1 MFLLRRSPVIPT
13 CLTCL
18 FIFFI
23 PSWCA
28 ATTAPDIAISGAHL
42 ASNTGVLCVGDS
54 AAIELYVNNLGSA
67 TITLDSLEIAV
78 AINSV
83 FYKNIVWY
91 GPLVLAPFP
100 AQTIVLEKIPI
111 PTPLT
116 DVALELLEANGEL
129 VPAASFTRTD
139 TQIRQGL
146 TGEYSLGPNNA
157 QFPDFKSAFDALK
170 QWGVCGPVT
179 FWVEP
184 GDYYAGTLS
193 TTIGGLPDANALTPI
208 TFAARTPGE
217 VRIFGRFQ
225 LSNTDRLTLRNLRVE
240 SNGASAVSIQNC
252 NGVCL
257 DHCTLGGI
265 SSSGVYIAQN
275 ADDFKMTNC
284 RVETSGAGISTGINP
299 SDLTRSGWEIRGC
312 TFEGLNG
319 GNTQLSL
326 GNLQD
331 GVVSNN
337 VITGYLTVGG
347 PSLRFTG
354 NRLVDYSGD
363 QLQNVGVSIESR
375 KAFIANNVLADPGSQ
390 LPLFEIWVD
399 STSEIELY
407 HNTVF
412 REYPNTAVQ
421 IKRTGPFPV
430 GTVTAFNNNFVNL
443 GTGMAFYADCKTLVS
458 QNNNYYAAHG
468 NPAAWHN
475 NNTYPGNTWQNIWKQ
490 DTASVYVDPD
500 FVFDSDYLRFENTSL
515 ADGGLNLLP
524 VVPDDVFGEQ
534 RDAAPDLG
542 AAESF
547 GAAGDLAIA
556 AVQDGADNCH
566 GIPDVRVKITNV
578 QSVRQFTYSAQINWS
593 VQGIPQP
600 PYEWTGALSPGDTS
614 DWIAIGRYYFDY
626 AGEEL
631 RVSVAHRYDVQ
642 STNDVKVLPAHKR
655 PMGGAYTVGGL
666 DPDFKTLAEAAQAL
680 HTSGMCSP
688 VELRFRTGRHD
699 AVGMLDSIPGNSAQN
714 LLLLRSEAGHRDS
727 ALLEDIPNFSTSGQ
741 LRWLAR
747 QVVARDIAFRVNLN
761 LINYASVRFE
771 RCDLADLVGTDPSAD
786 SISIEQ
792 CFLRPF
798 NFYLFSDTDT
808 RLLFRDNTV
817 QNPKDPNNPNPYLH
831 LEMTGFDRAV
841 VENNTFGFRTG
852 ITPQFGPGSRILNNW
867 FQDINVAAVYGRFT
881 GTAQEPVWIAN
892 NIFSNLTDVMSTTL
906 LAVENSEW
914 VRVWHNTFFSVGP
927 ALAAWYNTSGLW
939 ARNTKALN
947 IQNNLFSN
955 LRNAYDFGPN
965 VEAETIDFNRF
976 NDSGLHL
983 PKFGL
988 TIPMFLNAWQDST
1001 GFDLNSAYADPLYQY
1016 EVDGTG
1022 YDLRLAAVDSLLPR
1036 VPNYLPEIPFDLDY
1050 EYRDLLAPCAGADEA
1065 GSLPADAFVWPGD
1078 ANADKTVNHL
1088 DWLYVGLGA
1097 GQQLGGPARA
1107 DQSIAW
1113 APKLAQNWPATVAGV
1128 NAKHSDSDG
1137 SGDIT
1142 AADTLAI
1149 VQNFARIH
1157 FFAGIEDRA
1166 DVRLVFKNI
1175 PPVIKPGEA
1184 VSVDVHLEDAA
1195 GLPVNLYGIA
1205 LTIGFQPAPVS
1216 PDSLTFEPVAGW
1228 LGIPGVDLW
1237 TSTWTL
1243 EHPTALQV
1251 AMTRSDG
1258 ANAAGSG
1265 RIGTLRLVPA
1275 AGSSADSFQVFAH
1288 NDLALTNDGQQ
1299 VPVSNGTGVFSYTS
1313 SLSSSLF
1320 AERPLEILPNPAS
1333 ETIRITLPPRS
1344 GSQLVI
1350 FDLSGKVVF
1359 QNADLSG
1366 SRTTVEIGHFP
1377 AGLYQVLLSGGAE
1390 VWVGQ
1395 FVKQ

>member
-1 MFLLRRSPVIPT
+1 MFLLRRLPVIPT

-28 ATTAPDIAISGAHL
+28 AASAPNIAISGAHL
-42 ASNTGVLCVGDS
+42 ASNTGPLCAGDS
-54 AAIELYVNNLGSA
+54 AAIQLYVNNLGS
-67 TITLDSLEIAV
+67 TPITLDSLKIAV
-78 AINSV
+78 TINSV
-83 FYKNIVWY
+83 FYKTITWR
-91 GPLVLAPFP
+91 GPLVVAPFP
-100 AQTIVLEKIPI
+100 AQIIGLEKVPV
-111 PTPLT
+111 PATVN
-116 DVALELLEANGEL
+116 DVVLKLIEANGEP
-129 VPAASFTRTD
+129 VPAETFTRTD
-139 TQIRQGL
+139 IQIWQGL
-146 TGEYSLGPNNA
+146 SGEYALGPNST
-157 QFPDFKSAFDALK
+157 QFPNFKSAFNALEK
-170 QWGVCGPVT
+170 WGVCGAVT
-179 FWVEP
+179 FLAEP
-184 GDYYAGTLS
+184 GDYESGTLLDLNGFPGAGIS
-193 TTIGGLPDANALTPI
+193 NPI
-208 TFAARTPGE
+208 TFAAEIPGT
-217 VRIFGRFQ
+217 VRILGLVS
-225 LSNTDRLTLRNLRVE
+225 LSDAPGFTLRNLSVE
-240 SNGASAVSIQNC
+240 SNGAPAVSLQNC
-252 NGVCL
+252 NNFLL
-257 DHCTLGGI
+257 DHCTI
-265 SSSGVYIAQN
+265 RVTNSSGVSITQN
-275 ADDFKMTNC
+275 ADGFKMANC
-284 RVETSGAGISTGINP
+284 RVETSGAAINANVNP
-299 SDLTRSGWEIRGC
+299 GEPTRSGWEIRGC
-312 TFEGLNG
+312 TFERLNG

-331 GVVSNN
+331 GVIANN

-354 NRLVDYSGD
+354 NRMVDYSGD
-363 QLQNVGVSIESR
+363 QTQNVGASIESR

-412 REYPNTAVQ
+412 REYPTTAVT
-421 IKRTGPFPV
+421 IRKTGPFPL
-430 GTVTAFNNNFVNL
+430 GTVTAYNNNFVNL
-443 GTGMAFYADCKTLVS
+443 GTGMAFHADCKTLVS

-475 NNTYPGNTWQNIWKQ
+475 GNTYPGNTWQNVWKQ
-490 DTASVYVDPD
+490 DTASVYLDPD
-500 FVFDSDYLRFENTSL
+500 FVFNSDYLRFENTSL
-515 ADGGLNLLP
+515 ADGGLTLLSI
-524 VVPDDVFGEQ
+524 VPDDVFGEQ

-547 GAAGDLAIA
+547 GAVGDLTIA
-556 AVQDGADNCH
+556 DVQDGAGNCH
-566 GIPDVRVKITNV
+566 GIPEVRVKITNV
-578 QSVRQFTYSAQINWS
+578 QSVRPATYSAQINWS
-593 VQGIPQP
+593 VQGVAQT
-600 PYEWTGALSPGDTS
+600 PYEWTGALAPGDTS
-614 DWIAIGRYYFDY
+614 DWITIGRHFFDY

-642 STNDVKVLPAHKR
+642 STNDTRVLPQQRR
-655 PMGGAYTVGGL
+655 PMGGVYTIGANKA
-666 DPDFKTLAEAAQAL
+666 DFQTLADAAAAL
-680 HTSGMCSP
+680 RAMGMCDA
-688 VELRFRTGRHD
+688 VELQFQSGRHD
-699 AVGMLDSIPGNSAQN
+699 AVCTVDSIPGNSVLQP
-714 LLLLRSEAGHRDS
+714 LTITSLAGHRDS
-727 ALLEDIPNFSTSGQ
+727 AVLDDVLKFNSGGGLHLLPAYINVQEIS
-741 LRWLAR
+741 LRLGLALNHFTT
-747 QVVARDIAFRVNLN
+747 ARL
-761 LINYASVRFE
+761 Y
-771 RCDLADLVGTDPSAD
+771 RCNMIDLVSGVSSGDSLTIEGCFIKPIASYAIHTD
-786 SISIEQ
+786 Q
-792 CFLRPF
+792 
-798 NFYLFSDTDT
+798 DT
-808 RLLFRDNTV
+808 RLVFRNNIV
-817 QNPKDPNNPNPYLH
+817 ENGMPPNSSFDPNLQVY
-831 LEMTGFDRAV
+831 MIGFEQAV
-841 VENNTFGFRTG
+841 VEHNTFRYRTG
-852 ITPQFGPGSRILNNW
+852 IYARLGRGSRILNNW
-867 FQDINVAAVYGRFT
+867 FQDIGVSAIDGQFE
-881 GTAQEPVWIAN
+881 GTADEPVWIAN
-892 NIFSNLTDVMSTTL
+892 NIFCSYSDDMVDAMLTMQVSN
-906 LAVENSEW
+906 W
-914 VRVWHNTFFSVGP
+914 VRVYHNTFFSGTPPVITSHSVGIRAIHVEP
-927 ALAAWYNTSGLW
+927 LD
-939 ARNTKALN
+939 

-955 LRNAYDFGPN
+955 LRVAYDFWPDEEW
-965 VEAETIDFNRF
+965 VTTDYNRF
-976 NDSGLHL
+976 DNSGIHLTGSGL
-983 PKFGL
+983 
-988 TIPMFLNAWQDST
+988 IVPMSLSAWQNAT
-1001 GFDLNSAYADPLYQY
+1001 GLDLNSAYADPLYQY

-1022 YDLRLAAVDSLLPR
+1022 YDLHLAAVDSLLPR
-1036 VPNYLPEIPFDLDY
+1036 VPNYLPEIPFDVDY
-1050 EYRDLLAPCAGADEA
+1050 EYRDLLTPCAGADEA
-1065 GSLPADAFVWPGD
+1065 GSLPPDAFVWPGD

-1097 GQQLGGPARA
+1097 GQQLAGPDRA
-1107 DQSIAW
+1107 DQSITW
-1113 APKLAQNWPATVAGV
+1113 APKLAQNWPATIAGI

-1237 TSTWTL
+1237 TSSWAL

-1251 AMTRSDG
+1251 AMTRTDG

-1265 RIGTLRLVPA
+1265 RIGTLRFVPT
-1275 AGSSADSFQVFAH
+1275 AGSSADSFQIFAR

-1313 SLSSSLF
+1313 NLSSSLF
-1320 AERPLEILPNPAS
+1320 AERPLEILPNPTS
-1333 ETIRITLPPRS
+1333 ETIQITLPPMS
-1344 GSQLVI
+1344 GSQLII

-1359 QNADLSG
+1359 QNTDLSG